1 MCTKTL
7 IIVLTLSIGS
17 LLVSAEALAKD
28 KEDASSCIKTR
39 AGTGKF
45 TKTTEIAN
53 SCDRVVNFG
62 AYSEEPGLTG
72 GELPSSPVFYPD
84 LQPNGG
90 FTKRYSGKN
99 VHWGACF
106 APYFPA
112 SIPGTKF
119 KKFRCFLREE
129 LPARWWW

>member
-1 MCTKTL
+1 MYTKTL
-7 IIVLTLSIGS
+7 IIVLTLSIS
-17 LLVSAEALAKD
+17 SILVTAEALAKD
-28 KEDASSCIKTR
+28 EEDASYCIKKR
-39 AGTGKF
+39 AGTGEYS
-45 TKTTEIAN
+45 KTTEIAN

-62 AYSEEPGLTG
+62 AYSEGPDLTG
-72 GELPSSPVFYPD
+72 GEYPSSPVFHPG
-84 LQPNGG
+84 LQPHGD

-119 KKFRCFLREE
+119 KGFRCFLREE
-129 LPARWWW
+129 LPARWWL